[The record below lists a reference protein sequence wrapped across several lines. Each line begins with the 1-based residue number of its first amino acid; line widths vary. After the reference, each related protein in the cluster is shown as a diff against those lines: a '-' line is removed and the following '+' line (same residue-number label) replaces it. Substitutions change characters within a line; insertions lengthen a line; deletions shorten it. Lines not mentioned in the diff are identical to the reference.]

1 MDREDRISTLL
12 ARLHRA
18 SPAGFAIALHVH
30 FTAPKYLFQSY
41 AKDWLDTY
49 SREGLV
55 LTDPTVRWGFT
66 NIGTIRWSELAADDH
81 HGVFAQAASHGLRY
95 GACVAKVERGSR
107 SMASFSRS
115 DRDLTDAEIEGLRA
129 DLGALHDL
137 TESVEA
143 LSPSVHMTLKQ
154 MSIYLT
160 HG

>member
-1 MDREDRISTLL
+1 MDSEDRISTLL
-12 ARLHRA
+12 ARLHQA
-18 SPAGFAIALHVH
+18 SPAGFAIALHVR

-55 LTDPTVRWGFT
+55 LHDPVVRWGFE
-66 NIGTIRWSELAADDH
+66 NEGTIRWSGLEDPAGIMVRAREFGLN
-81 HGVFAQAASHGLRY
+81 HGAVIALIRNGWRTMAGFA
-95 GACVAKVERGSR
+95 
-107 SMASFSRS
+107 RS
-115 DRDLTDAEIEGLRA
+115 DRDLTDAEIDGLKA
-129 DLGALHDL
+129 DLIELHDL
-137 TESVEA
+137 TERVEA

>member
-1 MDREDRISTLL
+1 MDSEDRISTLL
-12 ARLHRA
+12 ARLHQA
-18 SPAGFAIALHVH
+18 SPAGFAIALHVR

-55 LTDPTVRWGFT
+55 LHDPTVRWGFT
-66 NIGTIRWSELAADDH
+66 NIGAIRWSELAVDDE
-81 HGVFAQAASHGLRY
+81 HGVLARAAQHGLHY
-95 GACVAKVERGSR
+95 GVCVATVERGSR

-115 DRDLTDAEIEGLRA
+115 DRDLTDAEIEALRA
-129 DLGALHDL
+129 GLSELHDL